1 MLKQFKDRQ
10 ISRSKMAKIG
20 GGRTYWGRHI
30 VVFENSGEHVCDV
43 YVEDD
48 GGLTVS
54 GCVYSGNVA

>member
-1 MLKQFKDRQ
+1 
-10 ISRSKMAKIG
+10 MAKIG